1 MVLIVSPYSSSTR
14 NFRSRERDR
23 LNVSLNGL
31 WFFFSFFLSTLLFYL
46 SDYEFVLMYKRICAS
61 FSSFF
66 FEGKKKERIL
76 FLEKIIR
83 KPRMAIGRPVP
94 VTSHCPNDIVP
105 RQDRET
111 LERKISLSALK
122 FLKRDYAI
130 VFTRR
135 N

>member
-1 MVLIVSPYSSSTR
+1 
-14 NFRSRERDR
+14 
-23 LNVSLNGL
+23 
-31 WFFFSFFLSTLLFYL
+31 
-46 SDYEFVLMYKRICAS
+46 MYKWICAS
-61 FSSFF
+61 FSFA